1 MSDTT
6 PAVGTLVDEF
16 SFPVDESKV
25 REFARAIK
33 DPSRRYT
40 DADAAQAEGF
50 EGVPAPLTF
59 AVVAAHHR
67 DAVAAVELL
76 GLDISRVV
84 VGEVGW
90 QYERPVLVG
99 DRLDG
104 RRVVADVKSREGGRG
119 GRMTLVT
126 LETELRNQRG
136 ELAVR
141 QREVLIETGRAA

>member
-1 MSDTT
+1 MSGTT
-6 PAVGTLVDEF
+6 PAIGTLVDEF

-25 REFARAIK
+25 REFAHAIK
-33 DPSRRYT
+33 DPSLRYI
-40 DADAAQAEGF
+40 DPSAAVAEGF
-50 EGVPAPLTF
+50 DGVPAPLTF

-67 DAVAAVELL
+67 DASAAVGRL

-84 VGEVGW
+84 VGEVAW
-90 QYERPVLVG
+90 QYEQPVLVG

-104 RRVVADVKSREGGRG
+104 RRVVADVKSREGARG

-141 QREVLIETGRAA
+141 QREVLIETGA

>member
-1 MSDTT
+1 VSGAT
-6 PAVGTLVDEF
+6 PPVGTLVDEF

-25 REFARAIK
+25 REFALAIK
-33 DPSRRYT
+33 DPSLRYIDPAT
-40 DADAAQAEGF
+40 AATEGF
-50 EGVPAPLTF
+50 DGLPAPLTF

-67 DAVAAVELL
+67 DAAAAVDLL

-90 QYERPVLVG
+90 QYEQPVVVG

-104 RRVVADVKSREGGRG
+104 RRVVADVNFREGGRG

-126 LETELRNQRG
+126 LETELRNQHG
-136 ELAVR
+136 ELAIR
-141 QREVLIETGRAA
+141 QREVLIETAA